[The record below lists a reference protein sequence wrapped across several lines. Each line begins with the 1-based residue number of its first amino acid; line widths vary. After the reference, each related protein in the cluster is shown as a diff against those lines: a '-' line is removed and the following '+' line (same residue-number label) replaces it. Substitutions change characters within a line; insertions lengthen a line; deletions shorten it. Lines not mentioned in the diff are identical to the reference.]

1 MNVSHLG
8 NPVPAS
14 PPGASRDP
22 SDMGPGGLPGS
33 PFAAS
38 AHPAPT
44 QVFQRWESQGRQ
56 GAREQLYGFGVR
68 GCRQRL
74 PLFIGRYVFCA
85 MIHPFS
91 EVRQLL
97 QNTTHG
103 VKTSSAR
110 VKGRC
115 SHSGPEAGNLESWN
129 FQVGSL
135 EATEIHCAPKH
146 TPPHAH
152 TPASVLA
159 QGTIQSLQYIQLVC
173 SRSGLLWRVG
183 VTWGNK

>member
-1 MNVSHLG
+1 MG
-8 NPVPAS
+8 EPG
-14 PPGASRDP
+14 PPG
-22 SDMGPGGLPGS
+22 
-33 PFAAS
+33 
-38 AHPAPT
+38 
-44 QVFQRWESQGRQ
+44 

-68 GCRQRL
+68 GRRQRL

-115 SHSGPEAGNLESWN
+115 SHSRPEAGNLESWN

-135 EATEIHCAPKH
+135 GATEIHSTSKH
-146 TPPHAH
+146 TPLQAH